1 MESCRCRTSLRT
13 AWLVGVALLL
23 AGCASAGPQ
32 AGTSTSTPGATA
44 TPSPTATPIPTPT
57 ATATPSAAATPSP
70 TEESAMVPAELLE
83 QLTADVATRSGV
95 DAAAV
100 RVVSAQART
109 FPDGS
114 LGCPQ
119 PGQQYTQALVD
130 GYQVVLEAQG
140 RSYDYRASQRG
151 GFRLCEPGVR
161 RRP

>member
-1 MESCRCRTSLRT
+1 M
-13 AWLVGVALLL
+13 WLVGVALLL
-23 AGCASAGPQ
+23 AGCAPAGPQ
-32 AGTSTSTPGATA
+32 AGVSASTPSA
-44 TPSPTATPIPTPT
+44 TPT
-57 ATATPSAAATPSP
+57 AAATPTA
-70 TEESAMVPAELLE
+70 TEESAMVPRELLE
-83 QLTADVATRSGV
+83 QLTADVVTRSGV

-100 RVVSAQART
+100 RVVSAQTKT

-130 GYQVVLEAQG
+130 GYQVVLEAKG